1 MPAIVFSG
9 ARLGASVSMSDSTGG
24 ENIKF
29 LDSDVPTFTA
39 EDAVRVARELYGIEG
54 EFKRLY
60 SERDQNYRISDSN
73 GPAYVLKFAN
83 SDEDPG
89 VLDMQHQALA
99 HVEDRDPELP
109 VPRVIRTKD
118 GALSD
123 IVDDADGKAH
133 IVRVL
138 SYMPGTD
145 IKNVELTP
153 KVLRALGATTARLG
167 KALRSFFHPSAD
179 HVLLWD
185 LKRLPEMRH
194 NTSAIEDAG
203 QRAKIEDVVD
213 DFTANILP
221 RLKNLRWQII
231 HNDVNSSNILV
242 TDDDPEKI
250 AGIIDY
256 GDMVHAPLIFDVA
269 IAAASVADHT
279 DDPIAA
285 ICDVARG
292 FDDVVPL
299 EAEEVDLI
307 YDLTVART
315 ALEILISSWR
325 LANPTGPTADLED
338 FIKQS
343 WPLFDRLV
351 AAGRGASRAALRL
364 ALKFP
369 PYCPEPGEVDQAE
382 ADAVL
387 DDMIERRRRLLGPN
401 QYMFY
406 DRPLHMV
413 KGRGI
418 WLTDATGRS
427 FLDAYNN
434 VPHVGHS
441 HPHVL
446 RAISR
451 QYAALC
457 TNTRYVYGNILDYA
471 ERLAATIPDGPR
483 SSVFVNSGSEANDIG
498 WRMAKAHTGKTG
510 AIVLE
515 KAYHGGTDAIHAFS
529 PEGLPESEIQPH
541 IRTIVTPDTYRG
553 EFRGADAAERY
564 AADIDRAIAELDD
577 AGYGVATVMIDSS
590 FVNHGIINVP
600 DGYLKLIVAKVRAA
614 GGVFMADEV
623 QAGFG
628 RMGSHMWGC
637 QTHGV
642 EAEIITLG
650 KPIGGGLALGAVVTT
665 PEILGSFTEKTGYFS
680 TFGGNPV
687 ACAAGSA
694 VLDVIEDEELLK
706 NAVETGDY
714 LRRGLQVLA
723 QRHGIIGDV
732 RGTGMIAGVEMVRDR
747 ETQEPAREATKRI
760 INGMKEKGVLVGR
773 EGYNN
778 NVLKIRPPMV
788 FKPDN
793 ADTLIKALDE
803 VITEL

>member
-1 MPAIVFSG
+1 
-9 ARLGASVSMSDSTGG
+9 MSDSTSG

-39 EDAVRVARELYGIEG
+39 EDAARVARELYGIEG

-60 SERDQNYRISDSN
+60 SERDQNYRISNLGD
-73 GPAYVLKFAN
+73 PAYVLKFAN

-99 HVEDRDPELP
+99 HVETRNPELP

-118 GALSD
+118 GAMSD
-123 IVDDADGKAH
+123 IVEDADGKSH

-138 SYMPGTD
+138 SYMPGID
-145 IKNVELTP
+145 IGDVTLTP
-153 KVLRALGATTARLG
+153 KLLRALGTSTAQLG
-167 KALRSFFHPSAD
+167 KSLRSFFHPSGD

-185 LKRLPEMRH
+185 LKRVPELRH
-194 NTSAIEDAG
+194 NTSAIANAD
-203 QRAKIEDVVD
+203 QRQLVEGIIDH
-213 DFTANILP
+213 FTTEVFPHLGD
-221 RLKNLRWQII
+221 LRWQII

-242 TDDDPEKI
+242 AKDDHEQI

-256 GDMVHAPLIFDVA
+256 GDMVHAPLVCDIA
-269 IAAASVADHT
+269 IAAAGISHHV
-279 DDPIAA
+279 DDPITAF
-285 ICDVARG
+285 CQVALG
-292 FDDVVPL
+292 FDDVTSL
-299 EAEEVDLI
+299 EAEEVDLL
-307 YDLTVART
+307 YDLIIARI
-315 ALEILISSWR
+315 AAEFVICNWR
-325 LANPTGPTADLED
+325 IVNPIGPTEDLEKYVAQ
-338 FIKQS
+338 FGAA
-343 WPLFDRLV
+343 LDRILAV
-351 AAGRGASRAALRL
+351 GREETRARLRL

-369 PYCPEPGEVDQAE
+369 PYCPEPGEVDQADT
-382 ADAVL
+382 DAVL
-387 DDMIERRRRLLGPN
+387 DDMIERRAKLLGPN

-406 DRPLHMV
+406 DRPLHMI
-413 KGRGI
+413 KGKGI

-498 WRMAKAHTGKTG
+498 WRMAKTYTGKSG
-510 AIVLE
+510 AIILE

-529 PEGLPESEIQPH
+529 PEDLPESEIEPH

-553 EFRGADAAERY
+553 EFRGDDAAMRY
-564 AADIDRAIAELDD
+564 AADIDRAIAELDE

-600 DGYLKLIVAKVRAA
+600 DGYLQQIVAKVRAA

-637 QTHGV
+637 QSHGV

-650 KPIGGGLALGAVVTT
+650 KPIGGGLALGAVLTT
-665 PEILGSFTEKTGYFS
+665 PEILASFTEKTGYFS

-723 QRHGIIGDV
+723 QRHAIIGDV
-732 RGTGMIAGVEMVRDR
+732 RGAGMIAGVELVLDR
-747 ETQEPAREATKRI
+747 ETLEPARDETKRV
-760 INGMKEKGVLVGR
+760 INGMKDKGVLVGR
-773 EGYNN
+773 EGYNG

-803 VITEL
+803 VISEL

>member
-1 MPAIVFSG
+1 MSG
-9 ARLGASVSMSDSTGG
+9 SSDDG
-24 ENIKF
+24 NIKF
-29 LDSDVPTFTA
+29 LDSDVPDFSA
-39 EDAVRVARELYGIEG
+39 DDAARVARELYGIEG
-54 EFKRLY
+54 EFKRIY
-60 SERDQNYRISDSN
+60 SERDQNFRISDAN

-99 HVEDRDPELP
+99 HVEARDPELP

-118 GALSD
+118 GALSSTT
-123 IVDDADGKAH
+123 DDADGKTH
-133 IVRVL
+133 IVRLL
-138 SYMPGTD
+138 SYMPGID
-145 IKNVELTP
+145 LSEVALTP
-153 KVLRALGATTARLG
+153 KVLRAMGATTARLD
-167 KALRSFFHPSAD
+167 KALRSFFHPSGN

-185 LKRLPEMRH
+185 LMRAPDLRK
-194 NTSAIEDAG
+194 NTGAIEDLD
-203 QRAKIEDVVD
+203 QRRKIEAVIDH
-213 DFTANILP
+213 FTSEIFP
-221 RLKNLRWQII
+221 RLGDLRWQII

-242 TDDDPEKI
+242 SEDDHERI

-256 GDMVHAPLIFDVA
+256 GDMVHAPLICDVA
-269 IAAASVADHT
+269 IAAASVAHHV
-279 DDPIAA
+279 DDQVSAFCHIAL
-285 ICDVARG
+285 G
-292 FDDVVPL
+292 FDDVTSL

-307 YDLTVART
+307 YDLSLARM
-315 ALEILISSWR
+315 AAEIIICTWR
-325 LANPTGPTADLED
+325 VANPIGPTEDLED
-338 FIKQS
+338 YVALF
-343 WPLFDRLV
+343 WPAFDKLLAV
-351 AAGRGASRAALRL
+351 GREATRAALRK

-369 PYCPEPGEVDQAE
+369 PYCPAPGEVDQAE

-387 DDMIERRRRLLGPN
+387 DDMIERRAKLLGPN

-413 KGRGI
+413 KGEGI
-418 WLTDATGRS
+418 WLTDATGRR

-483 SSVFVNSGSEANDIG
+483 SCVFVNSGSEANDIG
-498 WRMAKAHTGKTG
+498 WRMAKEHTGKSG

-529 PEGLPESEIQPH
+529 PSEMPESEIPPH

-553 EFRGADAAERY
+553 EFRGDDAAARY
-564 AADIDRAIAELDD
+564 AADIDRAIAELDA
-577 AGYGVATVMIDSS
+577 AGYGVATLMIDSS
-590 FVNHGIINVP
+590 FVNHGIIDVP
-600 DGYLKLIVAKVRAA
+600 EGYLKLIVEKVRAA

-642 EAEIITLG
+642 EAEIVTLG
-650 KPIGGGLALGAVVTT
+650 KPIGSGLALGAVITT
-665 PEILGSFTEKTGYFS
+665 PDILAAFTEKTGYFS

-714 LRRGLQVLA
+714 LRRGLRDLA
-723 QRHGIIGDV
+723 QRHPMIGDV
-732 RGTGMIAGVEMVRDR
+732 RGTGMIAGVELVLDR
-747 ETQEPAREATKRI
+747 ATQEPARQKTKDVV
-760 INGMKEKGVLVGR
+760 NAMKDKGVLVGR
-773 EGYNN
+773 EGYHR

-788 FKPDN
+788 FNPDN
-793 ADTLIKALDE
+793 ADTLIKALGE